1 VWKNGFALKFQVVN
15 HSIKSSPD
23 KEWEWIDIEDP
34 TAEELYQLAR
44 VYGLHPSSVI
54 DCLQPEHLPKFEVIN
69 KIIFIIT
76 RLYDNEAHSE
86 ADTIQELTRKI
97 AIFYSDT
104 FLLTIHR
111 RPHKIIDELKEAEL
125 GTEPLNTCCDLLL
138 KVVHQSMETFEAP
151 SQNLTAEL
159 DLYEA
164 KIFLQK
170 NIPPLTRGLYHL
182 KRKAAVS
189 KKVLQLTEPI
199 LTSLTQYSNDSPAMH
214 DLNDYFV
221 RITTIYDEINDSVNN
236 MLNMYISLSS
246 QRTNEVMRVLTIF
259 SVFFMPL
266 TFIAGIY
273 GMNFEFMPELK
284 ASFGYPLTML
294 SMVLVAIGIYFW
306 FRRKGWM

>member
-1 VWKNGFALKFQVVN
+1 LQQV
-15 HSIKSSPD
+15 IKTSPEKD
-23 KEWEWIDIEDP
+23 WEWIDIEDP
-34 TAEELYQLAR
+34 SAEELYQIAR
-44 VYGLHPSSVI
+44 IYGLHPSSVI

-76 RLYDNEAHSE
+76 RLYDNESHNE

-97 AIFYSDT
+97 AIFYSDY
-104 FLLTIHR
+104 FLITIHR
-111 RPHKIIDELKEAEL
+111 RPHKIIEDLKLVEIGKDVNSCFE
-125 GTEPLNTCCDLLL
+125 LLL
-138 KVVHQSMETFEAP
+138 KVVHKSLETFEAP
-151 SQNLTAEL
+151 SLKLTTDL
-159 DLYEA
+159 DDYET

-182 KRKAAVS
+182 KRKASVS
-189 KKVLQLTEPI
+189 KKVLQLSEPI
-199 LTSLTQYSNDSPAMH
+199 LNALSQYSKDSPAVQ

-221 RITTIYDEINDSVNN
+221 RIITIYDEINDSVNN
-236 MLNMYISLSS
+236 LLNMYISLSS

-273 GMNFEFMPELK
+273 GMNFLVMPELK
-284 ASFGYPLTML
+284 ARFGYPITML
-294 SMVLVAIGIYFW
+294 AMVLVAGGIYIW

>member
-1 VWKNGFALKFQVVN
+1 LQQTIKTSPEKN
-15 HSIKSSPD
+15 
-23 KEWEWIDIEDP
+23 WEWIDIEDP
-34 TAEELYQLAR
+34 TVEELNAVAR
-44 VYGLHPSSVI
+44 KYGLHPSSVI

-69 KIIFIIT
+69 DIIFIIT
-76 RLYDNEAHSE
+76 RLYDRQAHHE

-97 AIFYSDT
+97 AIFYSDK
-104 FLLTIHR
+104 FLITIHR
-111 RPHKIIDELKEAEL
+111 RPHKIIDELKEIET
-125 GTEPLNTCCDLLL
+125 GTDHINPCFELLL
-138 KVVHQSMETFEAP
+138 RVIHKSLETFEVPA
-151 SQNLTAEL
+151 QKLTTEL
-159 DLYEA
+159 DDYEA

-189 KKVLQLTEPI
+189 KKVLQLSDPI
-199 LTSLTQYSNDSPAMH
+199 LNALSQHNANSPAVH

-221 RITTIYDEINDSVNN
+221 RIITIYDEINDSVNN
-236 MLNMYISLSS
+236 LLNMYISLSS

-273 GMNFEFMPELK
+273 GMNFAFMPELK
-284 ASFGYPLTML
+284 AEFGYPLTML
-294 SMVLVAIGIYFW
+294 AMVLVAVGIYLW